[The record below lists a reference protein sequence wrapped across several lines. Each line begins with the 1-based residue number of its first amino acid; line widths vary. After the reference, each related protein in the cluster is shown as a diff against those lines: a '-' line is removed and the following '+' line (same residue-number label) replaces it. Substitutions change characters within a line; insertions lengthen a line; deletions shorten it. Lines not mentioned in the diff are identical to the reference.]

1 MDKIRITVAL
11 HNAQAAEKI
20 KYALQRSGYL
30 VGEICTS
37 SGEAIRRIRMG
48 ATDIL
53 LINQEMP
60 DMTGLEVATIVG
72 DENLCSVI
80 LFVSLDQR
88 ALCEDIVEDYDITLF
103 PKPVNISS
111 LLSTIDIV
119 LQNRRRMGRME
130 KELSALKEGLENR
143 KLVERAKGILMKR
156 KSISEGEAYR
166 RIQKMSMDS
175 RVAMK
180 DIAEKIIE
188 LSEKGTEG
196 EKPRK
201 R

>member
-80 LFVSLDQR
+80 LLFRSIKGPYAR
-88 ALCEDIVEDYDITLF
+88 TSSRIT
-103 PKPVNISS
+103 ISRFS
-111 LLSTIDIV
+111 RNRST
-119 LQNRRRMGRME
+119 
-130 KELSALKEGLENR
+130 SALF
-143 KLVERAKGILMKR
+143 
-156 KSISEGEAYR
+156 
-166 RIQKMSMDS
+166 
-175 RVAMK
+175 
-180 DIAEKIIE
+180 
-188 LSEKGTEG
+188 
-196 EKPRK
+196 
-201 R
+201 

>member
-1 MDKIRITVAL
+1 MEKICITIAL
-11 HNAQAAEKI
+11 HNLQAAEKI
-20 KYALQRSGYL
+20 KYALQRSGFI
-30 VGEICTS
+30 VGETCTS
-37 SGEAIRRIRMG
+37 GSEAIRRIRMG

-80 LFVSLDQR
+80 LFVSLDKR
-88 ALCEDIVEDYDITLF
+88 ALCEDIVEDYDITLS

-119 LQNRRRMGRME
+119 LQNRKRISRME

-143 KLVERAKGILMKR
+143 KLVERAKGILMKH

-175 RVAMK
+175 RVSMR
-180 DIAEKIIE
+180 DIAHKIVE
-188 LSEKGTEG
+188 LAKKGG
-196 EKPRK
+196 A
-201 R
+201 